1 MKDEFDNVDKKFNE
15 IVSNILKEERL
26 KKGYSL
32 EYVANKMNNSITRQ
46 ALYKYEKNT
55 ARMKIKTFK
64 ELCTVLSLE
73 PNAVINTAANYLAK
87 NITPNSNK
95 KSSDDRLKDL
105 STKLNSENKDILIKI
120 AESLSK
126 DK

>member
-46 ALYKYEKNT
+46 ALYKYEKNAKPRFAADLEKNT

-64 ELCTVLSLE
+64 ELCTVLS
-73 PNAVINTAANYLAK
+73 
-87 NITPNSNK
+87 
-95 KSSDDRLKDL
+95 
-105 STKLNSENKDILIKI
+105 
-120 AESLSK
+120 
-126 DK
+126 

>member
-73 PNAVINTAANYLAK
+73 PNTVINTAANYLAK

-105 STKLNSENKDILIKI
+105 STKLNSENKEILIKI

>member
-64 ELCTVLSLE
+64 
-73 PNAVINTAANYLAK
+73 
-87 NITPNSNK
+87 
-95 KSSDDRLKDL
+95 
-105 STKLNSENKDILIKI
+105 
-120 AESLSK
+120 
-126 DK
+126 